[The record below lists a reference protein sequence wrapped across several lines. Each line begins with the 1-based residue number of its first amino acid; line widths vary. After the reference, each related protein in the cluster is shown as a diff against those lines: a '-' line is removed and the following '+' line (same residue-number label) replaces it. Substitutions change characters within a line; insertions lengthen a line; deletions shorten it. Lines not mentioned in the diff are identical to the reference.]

1 MENDCLLM
9 MMIMIII
16 HKTCTCEDE
25 EEEEEEKEEKILFIT
40 FPWIKENERESVKAK
55 IEI

>member
-9 MMIMIII
+9 LILMIII
-16 HKTCTCEDE
+16 HKTCTCVD
-25 EEEEEEKEEKILFIT
+25 EEEEKEEKILFIT
-40 FPWIKENERESVKAK
+40 FPWIKENKRESVKAK